1 MRKIQL
7 IILSLFITTTLFA
20 QTRPFVLGVTEQI
33 KSAELNETRTIN
45 IYLPAGY
52 NKDSSRTYPVIYLL
66 DGGVGEDF
74 VHICGVVQFLTEIV
88 DTMPKVIIVG
98 IANIDRKRDFTF
110 IRSVGY
116 YNEDLP
122 TSGGSARFISF
133 IEKEL
138 QPYITKHYKT
148 SDSKTIIGQS
158 LGGLLATEIL
168 LKKPVLFDNYLI
180 VSPSLW
186 WHGESLLQNVKCES
200 SKDIQV
206 CIAVGKE
213 GEQMEG
219 DARKLANTLTPTGK
233 GSIKSAF
240 LFLPDENHLTIL
252 HNAAYQGLEALFAGK
267 K

>member
-7 IILSLFITTTLFA
+7 IILSLFFTATLFA
-20 QTRPFVLGVTEQI
+20 QAKPFVLGVTEQI
-33 KSAELNETRTIN
+33 KSAELSETRTIN

-74 VHICGVVQFLTEIV
+74 VHISGVVQFLTEIV
-88 DTMPKVIIVG
+88 DTLPKAIVVG
-98 IANIDRKRDFTF
+98 IANVDRKRDFTF
-110 IRSVGY
+110 AIDEAY
-116 YNEDLP
+116 KKDIP
-122 TSGGSARFISF
+122 QAGGSAKFISF

-138 QPYITKHYKT
+138 QPYITKHYKV
-148 SDSKTIIGQS
+148 SDSKTVIGQS

-168 LKKPVLFDNYLI
+168 LKKPALFDNYLI

-186 WHGESLLQNVKCES
+186 WHGGSLLQNVKCES

-219 DARKLANTLTPTGK
+219 DARKLANNLAPTGK
-233 GSIKSAF
+233 GSIKTAF